1 MNLSHSLIVCLGLGV
16 GMSCLAASETQQ
28 EGVGASVDLGE
39 AVRSFLSALVD
50 PGSDRGFSFFGQTA
64 MANRV
69 MLNEPCLG
77 YISEEER
84 QSETAR
90 QLWIRNF
97 LEEFSQQDLA
107 GAQFRSEIVP
117 ALQQRATND
126 LREDKFLLIE
136 ASFDE
141 WFDDVEDGAYLKELL
156 PPNASLSLL
165 PLEYGAVIFIIWAL
179 ESGEWKIAH
188 VSMPCV

>member
-16 GMSCLAASETQQ
+16 GMSFVAASEAQQ
-28 EGVGASVDLGE
+28 EREETSVDLAT

-165 PLEYGAVIFIIWAL
+165 PLEYGAVIVIIWAL

-188 VSMPCV
+188 VSMPCR

>member
-1 MNLSHSLIVCLGLGV
+1 
-16 GMSCLAASETQQ
+16 MSCLAASETQQ

-84 QSETAR
+84 QAETAR

-97 LEEFSQQDLA
+97 LEEFSQQDLS

-188 VSMPCV
+188 VSMPCR

>member
-188 VSMPCV
+188 VSMPCR

>member
-1 MNLSHSLIVCLGLGV
+1 
-16 GMSCLAASETQQ
+16 MSCLAASEAQQ

-141 WFDDVEDGAYLKELL
+141 WFDDVEDGAYLKELCHQTR
-156 PPNASLSLL
+156 PFPCSHF
-165 PLEYGAVIFIIWAL
+165 EYGAVIFIIWAL
-179 ESGEWKIAH
+179 ESGEWKIAECFH
-188 VSMPCV
+188 AMQVGDEIIGRRLRDHWR

>member
-1 MNLSHSLIVCLGLGV
+1 
-16 GMSCLAASETQQ
+16 
-28 EGVGASVDLGE
+28 
-39 AVRSFLSALVD
+39 
-50 PGSDRGFSFFGQTA
+50 

-156 PPNASLSLL
+156 PPNASLPLL
-165 PLEYGAVIFIIWAL
+165 PLEYGAVIFIIGRSKVV
-179 ESGEWKIAH
+179 SGKLPMFPCHAGRRRVQVQTAKGPGDNGDMAH
-188 VSMPCV
+188 SPTRSGDGRIHQASIPPQ

>member
-90 QLWIRNF
+90 QLGIRNF

-188 VSMPCV
+188 VSMPCR

>member
-1 MNLSHSLIVCLGLGV
+1 
-16 GMSCLAASETQQ
+16 MSCLAASETQQ

>member
-1 MNLSHSLIVCLGLGV
+1 MRSLIVCLVLGV
-16 GMSCLAASETQQ
+16 GMSFVAASEAEQ
-28 EGVGASVDLGE
+28 EREETSADLE
-39 AVRSFLSALVD
+39 KAVRSFLSALVD
-50 PGSDRGFSFFGQTA
+50 PDSDHGFSFFGQTA

-77 YISEEER
+77 YIPEEEH

-90 QLWIRNF
+90 QLGIRKF
-97 LEEFSQQDLA
+97 LEEFSQQNLA
-107 GAQFRSEIVP
+107 GAQFRSEIV
-117 ALQQRATND
+117 LTLRQRITND
-126 LREDKFLLIE
+126 PREDKFLLIE

-141 WFDDVEDGAYLKELL
+141 LFDEVEDGAYLKELV

-165 PLEYGAVIFIIWAL
+165 PLEYGSVILVIWAL

-188 VSMPCV
+188 VSIPCV

>member
-50 PGSDRGFSFFGQTA
+50 PDSDRGLSFFGQIA
-64 MANRV
+64 IANRL
-69 MLNEPCLG
+69 MLNEPCFQ

-90 QLWIRNF
+90 QFMIRQF
-97 LEEFSQQDLA
+97 LEGFSQEELA
-107 GAQFRSEIVP
+107 GSQFRSEL
-117 ALQQRATND
+117 ALIFGQRVTSD
-126 LREDKFLLIE
+126 PIEDSFLLIE

-141 WFDDVEDGAYLKELL
+141 LVDEDRNGAYLRELL
-156 PPNASLSLL
+156 PPSASLSVL
-165 PLEYGAVIFIIWAL
+165 PLESGGVIAVIWAL
-179 ESGEWKIAH
+179 ESGAWKIAH
-188 VSMPCV
+188 ISIPCV